1 MNESVN
7 FNKLQV
13 LLLKNSNPSNF
24 VKLSICPIEIID
36 KKIMIKQ
43 RLIAAPAK
51 GRAGEVVEEGQHWN
65 GS

>member
-1 MNESVN
+1 MNESVDL
-7 FNKLQV
+7 NKLQV

-24 VKLSICPIEIID
+24 VKLSICSITMID

-51 GRAGEVVEEGQHWN
+51 GRVGEVVEEGQHWN
-65 GS
+65 SS